1 MPFIHPST
9 RALYPLCIT
18 FSVLTL
24 AYSLDTVADVL
35 PPAPL
40 RCAPTSITAPP
51 APSPGAPLTP
61 LALDTLTRQLGLKV
75 VSPSSPPSPEKQTPA
90 LPSLCALATR
100 QIGPH
105 LHEVSR
111 REGPPDRHCVA
122 EPPRSGP
129 FIKNGV
135 AQGITLFSVHPNSFF
150 FQLGL
155 RDQDLLLRLN
165 GIPLNSPEG
174 MLEAYA
180 LVLESSRVELEL
192 ERGGQLLRQTYI
204 IKS

>member
-1 MPFIHPST
+1 MPFVRPSA
-9 RALYPLCIT
+9 RARYPLCIT

-35 PPAPL
+35 SPAPL
-40 RCAPTSITAPP
+40 RRTPTSITAPP
-51 APSPGAPLTP
+51 APSPGEQPMP
-61 LALDTLTRQLGLKV
+61 LALDTLSRQLGLKV
-75 VSPSSPPSPEKQTPA
+75 VSPSPPPFPEKQTPA

-100 QIGPH
+100 QLGPH

-135 AQGITLFSVHPNSFF
+135 AQGITLFSIHPNSFF

-180 LVLESSRVELEL
+180 LVLKASRVELEL
-192 ERGGQLLRQTYI
+192 ERGGRLLRQTYL
-204 IKS
+204 IKI